1 MLLEIKSQEGP
12 LCRRCLSRDLNDGS
26 REINRASQEGE
37 QLAQASETGPL
48 GAYSENAQGVFK
60 AARLEQVMEETS
72 GRNAGQ
78 RGWGNPAGH
87 EAGLSTDSKCAGGQ
101 GRLEGRAGE

>member
-60 AARLEQVMEETS
+60 AARLEQVMEEMS
-72 GRNAGQ
+72 GRNAGH

-101 GRLEGRAGE
+101 GRLEERKQ